1 MFSTPLP
8 RLRTACDRERVVGC
22 ELLAQFMRESRYR
35 HLAIAVMKAGIVIF
49 CFAYVNGSWLLVWFA
64 AGIGTIAYRLSVEKH
79 YVRLNAFC
87 SVQEQEE
94 FIRALKPVYALHG
107 AIWGV
112 STLFYFDGLPTSNQY
127 ACGLIMAC
135 IAALPLRSAALV
147 PELLR
152 LFMNILFSVTAA
164 CVVVA
169 TMTSLINANGTAPV
183 TGPAWISHYLFAIVP
198 VFQWWLL
205 RSVGLRVY
213 ANQRR
218 QYEVQYDLESKE
230 EQARALAESK
240 TRFIAAAAHDLRQ
253 PVMALSIYAD
263 QLLERPAE
271 HVMLAPRIAKASNA
285 VVHLFDSL
293 FDLAN
298 LDSGKVHLRIEPV
311 SVREL
316 LAELV
321 HQFEST
327 ANSKAICL
335 KVHHVDAVISTD
347 AVRFRRML
355 ANVISNAIKYSAPQ
369 TTVRIMATHVEDAL
383 RIEVADQ
390 GFGIPQAEQARVF
403 EEFYRVSHPNH
414 TAEDG
419 VGLGLSIV
427 SRLAK
432 LLQCE
437 IEFQSVEG
445 KGTRI
450 SFSMQYREDR
460 HQGPQTSFGVG

>member
-8 RLRTACDRERVVGC
+8 RLRTACDRERVVAC

-35 HLAIAVMKAGIVIF
+35 HLSIVGMKAGIVIF
-49 CFAYVNGSWLLVWFA
+49 CFGYVNATWLLVWFS
-64 AGIGTIAYRLSVEKH
+64 AGIAVIAYRLSVEKRYGH
-79 YVRLNAFC
+79 QDEL
-87 SVQEQEE
+87 SSLPQQEA
-94 FIRALKPVYALHG
+94 FIRALKPVYALHA
-107 AIWGV
+107 AIWGI

-135 IAALPLRSAALV
+135 VAALPLRSAALV

-152 LFMNILFSVTAA
+152 LFMNILFSTTVA

-169 TMTSLINANGTAPV
+169 TLTSLVVEHGPAPV
-183 TGPAWISHYLFAIVP
+183 TGPAWISHYLFAVVP

-218 QYEVQYDLESKE
+218 QYEVQYDLETKE

-263 QLLERPAE
+263 QLLEQPAE
-271 HVMLAPRIAKASNA
+271 HVMLAPRIARASNA

-298 LDSGKVHLRIEPV
+298 LDSGQVRLRVEPV
-311 SVREL
+311 PVREL
-316 LAELV
+316 LADLV
-321 HQFEST
+321 HQFESV
-327 ANSKAICL
+327 ANAKEICL
-335 KVHHVDAVISTD
+335 QVHAVNTIIPTD

-355 ANVISNAIKYSAPQ
+355 ANVISNAIKYSAPR
-369 TTVRIMATHVEDAL
+369 TTVRIAATHLEGAV

-390 GFGIPQAEQARVF
+390 GFGIPEAEQARVF
-403 EEFYRVSHPNH
+403 EEFYRVSHPAH
-414 TAEDG
+414 TREDG

-437 IEFQSVEG
+437 IDFKSVEG
-445 KGTRI
+445 QGTRF
-450 SFSMQYREDR
+450 SFSIPYREDR